1 MKIKSMAAAFGLGL
15 AVLTAVLLYRTMT
28 LALPEQQL
36 PQPTK
41 VQPDPARLS
50 ANLAKAVQFKT
61 ISFDHGVVDR
71 QAFDAFVSWL
81 AGTYPEFHQQAS
93 LTRLNDYTLLFH
105 LKGRDR
111 AAKPVLWSAHYDVV
125 PVIPGTEKNWR
136 HPPFAGSIADG
147 YIWGRGTMDDKG
159 SAIAML
165 EALSWLLQQS
175 LLPEHDLY
183 LALTHDEEVGSTKGS
198 KAVSEW
204 FKQQGIQLGWT
215 LDEGS
220 FVLDGMVPGVSQ
232 KVASINIAE
241 KGYLNVE
248 LVASAAGGHSS
259 MPPQETA
266 VTILAEALLKL
277 KQHQLP
283 ASLDGLPLQFYQRLA
298 PAMGFTQRLFI
309 ANAWL
314 FAPLIEAELAKL
326 PAGNAMLR
334 TTYAPT
340 MLSGS
345 VKSNVL
351 PIEAKATVNLRI
363 HPRDKVEAAVAH
375 LNRVIDDPRV
385 RLNAERG
392 MEASTVSETENA
404 AFRLLE
410 QTSRKVHGD
419 VLTLPGL
426 TLGATDSRFYNDIAE
441 ANYRYAP
448 MVVTP
453 QDLTGFHGTDER
465 ISQDNLVKA
474 VQFYAELLLAP
485 LN

>member
-1 MKIKSMAAAFGLGL
+1 MTLKQIFTTALLGL
-15 AVLTAVLLYRTMT
+15 SLLVAVLLYRTLT
-28 LALPEQQL
+28 LTLPDWPVPEAS
-36 PQPTK
+36 K
-41 VQPDPARLS
+41 VQPDPAQLA
-50 ANLAKAVQFKT
+50 ANLSKAVQFKT
-61 ISFDHGVVDR
+61 ISFDHGVVDKA
-71 QAFDAFVSWL
+71 AFDGFVAFL
-81 AGTYPEFHQQAS
+81 AQTYPELHQQAS
-93 LTRLNDYTLLFH
+93 LTRLNDYTLLFY

-111 AAKPVLWSAHYDVV
+111 ARPPVLWSAHYDVV
-125 PVIPGTEKNWR
+125 PVIPGTEKNWSYA
-136 HPPFAGSIADG
+136 PFAGTLAEG

-165 EALSWLLQQS
+165 EAVSWLLRQEQQ
-175 LLPEHDLY
+175 PGHDLY
-183 LALTHDEEVGSTKGS
+183 LALTHDEEIGSTKGS
-198 KAVSEW
+198 QAVANW

-220 FVLDGMVPGVSQ
+220 FVLDGMVPGISQ

-241 KGYLNVE
+241 KGYMNVE

-259 MPPQETA
+259 MPPGETA
-266 VTILAEALLKL
+266 VTILAQALLRL
-277 KQHQLP
+277 KEHQLP

-298 PAMGFTQRLFI
+298 PAMGFTQRLLV
-309 ANAWL
+309 ANSWL
-314 FAPLIEAELAKL
+314 FGPLIEAELAKM

-351 PIEAKATVNLRI
+351 PIEARATVNLRI
-363 HPRDKVEAAVAH
+363 HPRDTVEAVIAH
-375 LNRVIDDPRV
+375 LERVIADPRI
-385 RLNAERG
+385 RLVAERG
-392 MEASTVSETENA
+392 MEASPVSAADNK

-410 QTSRKVHGD
+410 QVSRKVHGD
-419 VLTLPGL
+419 VLTVPGL
-426 TLGATDSRFYNDIAE
+426 TLGATDSRFYSDIAQ

-474 VQFYAELLLAP
+474 VQFYAELLLATTE
-485 LN
+485 